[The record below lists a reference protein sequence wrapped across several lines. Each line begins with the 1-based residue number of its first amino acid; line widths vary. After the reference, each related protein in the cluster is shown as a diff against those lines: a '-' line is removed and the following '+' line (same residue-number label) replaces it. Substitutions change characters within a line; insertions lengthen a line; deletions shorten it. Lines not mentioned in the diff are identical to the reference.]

1 MDLTLPHDAPNAG
14 PRTRLPSDALSQ
26 RLREM
31 IVTQRLAPGSRL
43 KERDLAIQF
52 GVSRSAIRDALGVL
66 SERKL
71 IVRYPNRGAE
81 VVRLGRVEI
90 LNIYETREVLE
101 GLAARLAT
109 ERSESISWED
119 LVQLFDGPAERAVK
133 ECNFSLYLKY
143 LDRLAE
149 RVIAAAGNP
158 VLEEQLGLL
167 ADRIAVLARRSVFLP
182 GRSEQGLIVHRAV
195 IAAMRRGDADAAE
208 RLKRQSLRNAR
219 DTLLKYEDYVL

>member
-1 MDLTLPHDAPNAG
+1 MS
-14 PRTRLPSDALSQ
+14 SDALSQ

-133 ECNFSLYLKY
+133 ECNFPLYLKY